1 MTQRLALVTGGT
13 RGIGAAL
20 SKYLKADGHVVAAT
34 YHSNDEAAQKF
45 SKDTGIHVFK
55 WDVGN
60 FDACKSG
67 IAKIEADLKRPIEVL
82 VNNAGITQD
91 TTLHKMTPDQWQKVI
106 ETNLTSCFN
115 MCRNVI
121 EGMRARSW
129 GRIINIGSVNGRKGQ
144 FGQTNYSAAKS
155 GILGFTRS
163 LALESA
169 SKGITVNA
177 VAPGYINTEMVQA
190 VDAAILQKI
199 IAQIPAGRLGTPE
212 DVADLVVW
220 LASDKSSFVNGA
232 TFDINGGQYM
242 V

>member
-45 SKDTGIHVFK
+45 SKESGIHVFK

-60 FDACKSG
+60 FDACKNG
-67 IAKIEADLKRPIEVL
+67 VAKIEADLKRPIEVL

-121 EGMRARSW
+121 EGMRTRSW

-169 SKGITVNA
+169 AKGITVNA

-190 VDAAILQKI
+190 VAPEILQKI
-199 IAQIPAGRLGTPE
+199 VAQIPANRLGTPE

>member
-20 SKYLKADGHVVAAT
+20 SKALNKDGHTVAAT
-34 YHSNDEAAQKF
+34 YHSNDDAAQKF
-45 SKDTGIHVFK
+45 SAETGIHVFK

-60 FDACKSG
+60 FDACKHG
-67 IAKIEADLKRPIEVL
+67 IAKIESDLKKPIEIL

-91 TTLHKMTPDQWQKVI
+91 ITLHKMTPEQWHKVI

-115 MCRNVI
+115 MCRVLI
-121 EGMRARSW
+121 EGMRTRNF
-129 GRIINIGSVNGRKGQ
+129 GRIINIGSINGRKGQ

-169 SKGITVNA
+169 AKGITVNA

>member
-45 SKDTGIHVFK
+45 SADTGIHVFK

-60 FDACKSG
+60 FDACKNG
-67 IAKIEADLKRPIEVL
+67 IAKIESDLKRPIEVL

-169 SKGITVNA
+169 AKGITVNA

-199 IAQIPAGRLGTPE
+199 IAQIPANRLGTPE

>member
-1 MTQRLALVTGGT
+1 MSKHLAVVTGGT

-20 SKYLKADGHVVAAT
+20 SKSLKKAGHTVAAT

-45 SKDTGIHVFK
+45 SAETGIHVFK
-55 WDVGN
+55 WNVGN
-60 FDACKSG
+60 FQECADG
-67 IAKIEADLKRPIEVL
+67 IKRVETELNKHVDIL

-91 TTLHKMTPDQWQKVI
+91 TTLHKMTPEQWHGVI

-115 MCRNVI
+115 MCRVVI
-121 EGMRARSW
+121 EGMRARSY
-129 GRIINIGSVNGRKGQ
+129 GRIINIGSINGRKGQ

-169 SKGITVNA
+169 AKGITVNA

-190 VDAAILQKI
+190 VAPDILQKI
-199 IAQIPAGRLGTPE
+199 VAQIPANRLGTPE

>member
-1 MTQRLALVTGGT
+1 
-13 RGIGAAL
+13 
-20 SKYLKADGHVVAAT
+20 
-34 YHSNDEAAQKF
+34 
-45 SKDTGIHVFK
+45 
-55 WDVGN
+55 
-60 FDACKSG
+60 
-67 IAKIEADLKRPIEVL
+67 
-82 VNNAGITQD
+82 
-91 TTLHKMTPDQWQKVI
+91 
-106 ETNLTSCFN
+106 

-169 SKGITVNA
+169 AKGITVNA

-199 IAQIPAGRLGTPE
+199 IAQIPANRLGTPE
-212 DVADLVVW
+212 DVADLMIW

>member
-60 FDACKSG
+60 FDACKNG